1 MGKDQIAGAAK
12 QAGGTIKAGA
22 GKLVGDKKM
31 EAEGRAK
38 VTEGKIQS
46 AVGGIKDAV
55 KDSLRKH

>member
-12 QAGGTIKAGA
+12 QAGGTIKEGA
-22 GKLVGDKKM
+22 GKLVGDKNM

-55 KDSLRKH
+55 KDSFRKH

>member
-12 QAGGTIKAGA
+12 QVGGTIKAGA

-31 EAEGRAK
+31 EAEGQAK

-55 KDSLRKH
+55 RDFQNKH